1 MRLIILSFLI
11 LLLFSC
17 TKTEVKDSEPPS
29 TKQEAMDIYK
39 DALSSMEEGQYLI
52 ASEKFENILDESK
65 AFNFIKSPLA
75 NAVKIL
81 S

>member
-17 TKTEVKDSEPPS
+17 TKTEVKDLEPPS

-39 DALSSMEEGQYLI
+39 DALSSYGGR
-52 ASEKFENILDESK
+52 
-65 AFNFIKSPLA
+65 
-75 NAVKIL
+75 AVL
-81 S
+81 NSF